1 MSGILLYEFVG
12 LLELLEKEIYI
23 LVENDNRPPF
33 ESLSLF
39 LFLAF
44 DDIQKEVTVPVF
56 LHVEK
61 IRPVSI
67 CRGGPRGK
75 DLSSDSHIFPL
86 LQNLSPYYTIGNEQ
100 SSEEKDLT
108 VVRRFGILPTDFC
121 IASVV

>member
-44 DDIQKEVTVPVF
+44 DDIQKEVTVPV
-56 LHVEK
+56 
-61 IRPVSI
+61 
-67 CRGGPRGK
+67 
-75 DLSSDSHIFPL
+75 
-86 LQNLSPYYTIGNEQ
+86 
-100 SSEEKDLT
+100 
-108 VVRRFGILPTDFC
+108 
-121 IASVV
+121 